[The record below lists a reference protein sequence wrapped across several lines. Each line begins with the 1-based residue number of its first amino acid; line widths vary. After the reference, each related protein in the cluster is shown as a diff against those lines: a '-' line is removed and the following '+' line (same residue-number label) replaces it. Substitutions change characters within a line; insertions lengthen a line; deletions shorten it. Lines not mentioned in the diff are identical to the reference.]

1 MSSQKEL
8 YEDLSSLW
16 PRMLEAARA
25 GDRKKLSEL
34 EQSVHELRGATKD
47 DSTPAN
53 RYWDEQL
60 QS

>member
-16 PRMLEAARA
+16 PRMVEAARA
-25 GDRKKLSEL
+25 GDRRKLSEL
-34 EQSVHELRGATKD
+34 EQSVHVLRGVAKD
-47 DSTPAN
+47 DSTPVVK
-53 RYWDEQL
+53 RWDEQL